1 MIEERARVVSVN
13 GGEVWVE
20 TVRSSACGACSAK
33 SGCGQELMHKLGGNR
48 ALHIKIHYSGSVK
61 PGDQVVLGLE
71 EGVFLKS
78 SLLIYGLPLFTFIL
92 AIIGGDLLL
101 QWSELWV
108 AAAGLLGLL
117 LGFILLWF
125 HNTIFSLKPSSEP
138 VILRVLA
145 TF

>member
-20 TVRSSACGACSAK
+20 TVRSSACGTCSAK
-33 SGCGQELMHKLGGNR
+33 SGCGQELMRKLSGNR
-48 ALHIKIHYSGSVK
+48 ALHFKIRYSGSVK

-71 EGVFLKS
+71 EGFFLKS

-108 AAAGLLGLL
+108 VAAGLLGLL
-117 LGFILLWF
+117 LGFILLWLHDTF
-125 HNTIFSLKPSSEP
+125 FSLKPSSDP
-138 VILRVLA
+138 VILRVSA